1 MESADWRGAWLS
13 WALLGLEVLP
23 AVVTNSPGSL
33 RTVLVLVLSPG
44 KLGQLVTLFPDK
56 CQAQNFHLWETNKLD
71 NWKVEIM
78 TLGQSG

>member
-1 MESADWRGAWLS
+1 MAITGPTWAGSPACCRDQLS
-13 WALLGLEVLP
+13 WF
-23 AVVTNSPGSL
+23 TQDSPGFS
-33 RTVLVLVLSPG
+33 TESPG

-78 TLGQSG
+78 TLGRSG